1 MGHSPIT
8 VDWLDKVTDD
18 IDLRKSHANTL
29 TDQLVHRAHWLENK
43 DRDLIIAT
51 FRDGQSANLI
61 AHRLAQDPRHIRRRI
76 KRLVHRLND
85 PRVAYVVEHSEAWTR
100 SKRAI
105 AQSLFIQGRSIRE
118 VTESLGVSFYSVRK
132 HREAINAMSQA
143 NAQAN
148 SRSSKLRAWR

>member
-8 VDWLDKVTDD
+8 ADWLDKVTDD
-18 IDLRKSHANTL
+18 IDLRKRHTNTL
-29 TDQLVHRAHWLENK
+29 TDQLVHRAHWLEK
-43 DRDLIIAT
+43 DDQSLIIAM
-51 FRDGQSANLI
+51 FRDGQSASQIAKLI
-61 AHRLAQDPRHIRRRI
+61 GQDPRHVRRRI

-85 PRVAYVVEHSEAWTR
+85 PRVAYVVEHCEAWSR

-105 AQSLFIQGRSIRE
+105 AQSLFIQGHSIRE
-118 VTESLGVSFYSVRK
+118 VTENLGVSFYSVRK

-148 SRSSKLRAWR
+148 TRSSKLRAWR